1 MINDKASLAQIP
13 SGVGVNTLFSVV
25 PNTSTGD
32 FVYTGSTNGTRVN
45 KDGLIETIP
54 ANVPRLNYNFINGV
68 VQPDPHLLLE
78 PQRINIYTYSQDLNQ
93 GNSLTNTT
101 IDADSIVSPDGSL
114 TGNKLTQTSGALVR
128 KTLTSLSGTY
138 AWSFFAKKGDLRYL
152 NARSL
157 FVLNGTTPANGNTI
171 IDLDTNTIAYKGT
184 NVTSA
189 SIEQYP
195 NDWIKVE
202 IVATDNAT
210 GSGDFVDFFFT
221 DSDTS
226 TQSTGVA
233 GNGFIW
239 GVQFEAGTYA
249 TSYIPTQG
257 ETNGVTRAL
266 DNAQIA
272 SGAEDIIGSQNEGTL
287 FIDLEIP
294 YDTTSSDYFQFCITD
309 ERPDPNTVPQNRVFI
324 NFRSSEAQF
333 QVFSGGSGV
342 GFCNTPTPKNIRLK
356 IAGSYETDNFVLFKD
371 GFLADDI
378 DTGGTVDFTTQME
391 KIRYADFGNG
401 LKFQAKVYQ
410 TMFFKEAL
418 TQDEL
423 ETLTSYKSFN
433 EMATQ
438 QLYIIE

>member
-1 MINDKASLAQIP
+1 MINEKASLVQIP
-13 SGVGVNTLFSVV
+13 SGYKSGTLYSVV
-25 PNTSTGD
+25 PNTSAGD
-32 FVYTGSTNGTRVN
+32 FTVTRGSTATRVN
-45 KDGLIETIP
+45 KDGLIESVA
-54 ANVPRLNYNFINGV
+54 ANVPRLNYDPSNP
-68 VQPDPHLLLE
+68 QDPHLLLE

-128 KTLTSLSGTY
+128 KTLTILSGTY
-138 AWSFFAKKGDLRYL
+138 SWSFFAKKGDLRYL

-189 SIEQYP
+189 SIQQYP

-257 ETNGVTRAL
+257 EIDGVTRTEDNFENSFTGLTSTAGTVFLDFETRGL
-266 DNAQIA
+266 DNNFARLFAVHDSVTSDGIYLGIYSTNTIA
-272 SGAEDIIGSQNEGTL
+272 FFG
-287 FIDLEIP
+287 ID
-294 YDTTSSDYFQFCITD
+294 
-309 ERPDPNTVPQNRVFI
+309 
-324 NFRSSEAQF
+324 
-333 QVFSGGSGV
+333 GGSGLPDV
-342 GFCNTPTPKNIRLK
+342 KDTISFNQRYKVVLTFD
-356 IAGSYETDNFVLFKD
+356 GSGNYKYSLNGSLQTGTYTGTSRQYDEIGRGNV
-371 GFLADDI
+371 I
-378 DTGGTVDFTTQME
+378 GGTSNNILINQFM
-391 KIRYADFGNG
+391 IFN
-401 LKFQAKVYQ
+401 
-410 TMFFKEAL
+410 
-418 TQDEL
+418 
-423 ETLTSYKSFN
+423 ETLTDQ
-433 EMATQ
+433 ELIT
-438 QLYIIE
+438 LTT

>member
-1 MINDKASLAQIP
+1 MINEKASLVQIP
-13 SGVGVNTLFSVV
+13 SGYKSGTLYSVV
-25 PNTSTGD
+25 PNTSAGD
-32 FVYTGSTNGTRVN
+32 FTVTRGSTATRVN
-45 KDGLIETIP
+45 KDGLIESVA
-54 ANVPRLNYNFINGV
+54 ANVPRLNYDPSNP
-68 VQPDPHLLLE
+68 QDPHLLLE

-128 KTLTSLSGTY
+128 KTLTILSGTY
-138 AWSFFAKKGDLRYL
+138 SWSFFAKKGDLRYL

-189 SIEQYP
+189 SIQQYP

-239 GVQFEAGTYA
+239 GVQFEAGSYP
-249 TSYIPTQG
+249 TSYIPT
-257 ETNGVTRAL
+257 TIAVTRTVDDWENTDGLSLSGDFTYFVHIKNFDDKTLGNYPIQFFFRQSASPFSYFRFL
-266 DNAQIA
+266 LESNERWFAQLRDNNA
-272 SGAEDIIGSQNEGTL
+272 SVTRFNASSDTLSNLGDNIKLAFAKSGTSCKYYVNGTL
-287 FIDLEIP
+287 VL
-294 YDTTSSDYFQFCITD
+294 SSTITD
-309 ERPDPNTVPQNRVFI
+309 FNYTFNRINHTTGNNQPAKLSQVMVF
-324 NFRSSEAQF
+324 
-333 QVFSGGSGV
+333 
-342 GFCNTPTPKNIRLK
+342 
-356 IAGSYETDNFVLFKD
+356 
-371 GFLADDI
+371 
-378 DTGGTVDFTTQME
+378 DTG
-391 KIRYADFGNG
+391 
-401 LKFQAKVYQ
+401 
-410 TMFFKEAL
+410 L
-418 TQDEL
+418 TDAEL
-423 ETLTSYKSFN
+423 QTLT
-433 EMATQ
+433 T
-438 QLYIIE
+438 

>member
-25 PNTSTGD
+25 PNTSAGD
-32 FVYTGSTNGTRVN
+32 FAYTGATNGTRVN

-128 KTLTSLSGTY
+128 KTLTILSGTY

-221 DSDTS
+221 DSDTN

-294 YDTTSSDYFQFCITD
+294 YDTTSSDYFQFSISD
-309 ERPDPNTVPQNRVFI
+309 PDAEEILDNRVFI
-324 NFRSSEAQF
+324 NFISGEAQF

-342 GFCNTPTPKNIRLK
+342 GFCNTPVTKNIRLK

-378 DTGGTVDFTTQME
+378 DTGGTVNFTTQME
-391 KIRYADFGNG
+391 SIRYADFGNG